1 MRKLISAALV
11 GAISLVPI
19 SMSDASTIK
28 PGTSCSKAGSKQTQ
42 KNKIFTCVKVKGKLL
57 RNSGVAVKTNPSDK
71 AKPAA
76 TPSPSA
82 APTSAPS
89 PAPSPT
95 ATQISKPTPAPSP
108 SQTREWID
116 PLFGKPCTNIYEKIP
131 NQIFELVCMPHKE
144 TNPGSTDTTLYW
156 AQSNHPGNFTFPS
169 PAPIPLKT
177 VSYKAP
183 TVPSL
188 NVTTCQ
194 IRENSK
200 VRKDLP
206 TGFPRIK
213 SLTPNSGTLKW
224 ALIPV
229 DFADLPGDKD
239 FRTRIDDQLKLASDW
254 YETVSGGR
262 LKIEWVV
269 AKDWVRLPGSSTD
282 YKIPYS
288 DDPTRSPQ
296 VRDFFRKALPEAD
309 KVFDFTGIKTVNFIL
324 PKGQRIVPESG
335 QGFPWDAEMKIT
347 TTQEGALDT
356 FSIMGSVFEI
366 RGTTYWE
373 YWTHEFGHA
382 IGIPHVG
389 SSRVSTP
396 FQTLEL
402 MGSNGGPSRDLAAWL
417 RYVAG
422 WLEDNQVYCQD
433 AATLTPTELPLVPLN
448 DKTTGVK
455 MAVVKINDAKAVIIE
470 SRRVTKFGCT
480 PESYREGV
488 LVYTYDA
495 TKGHNEEMFIQAI
508 PAGRKFEKAAC
519 YAPDTQDPLLR
530 TGDKVTLEGITVEVT
545 AHGTL
550 DQIKISK

>member
-57 RNSGVAVKTNPSDK
+57 WNSGVAVKTNPSDK

-433 AATLTPTELPLVPLN
+433 AATLTPTELTLVPLN

-519 YAPDTQDPLLR
+519 YAPDTRGPLLR